1 MKTFENLKFQ
11 HTEHSVYAH
20 EFFHNGYGI
29 FVIKNSYLFGG
40 DNGLYECAVLK
51 GTKRNYHVNYKT
63 PITGSVI
70 GYCTPE
76 MVTAIMRKIQEL
88 CVYY

>member
-1 MKTFENLKFQ
+1 MKTFEDLKFQ
-11 HTEHSVYAH
+11 QSYIVGDIYAL

-29 FVIKNSYLFGG
+29 SVLKTRYNT
-40 DNGLYECAVLK
+40 LYDCAVLK

-63 PITGSVI
+63 PITDSVI

-88 CVYY
+88 SVYY